1 VFLRERLH
9 ERPKRISDVP
19 SGSAPVMKSIVS
31 CVVAATVLSGVGIAS
46 RAIDQATGPRA
57 GGYKLGP
64 GPRTPAAVP
73 LLLHDGARQKDLEV
87 MVRYPTGRS
96 SPEERFPLVIFSHGA
111 GGSREAF
118 ADLTA
123 HWASHGYVVILPTHG
138 DSIELR
144 RRHGEDVSRLRQNLD
159 SLRTDVRPMDRL
171 ADVVFLLDSLDV
183 VEKQVPA
190 LRSGDGKGRIDRERV
205 AVAGHSAGAL
215 TTQMAFGVKV
225 RTLEPGGLQPR
236 SHGDARVR
244 AAILVSGQGTS
255 NRMFTPDSW
264 SELSK
269 PMLVVTGSKDV
280 AAIGNET
287 PASRREP
294 FDRAKPGDKY
304 LLFIEGATHSSY
316 QGRGAGL
323 LLDREVPDRATLEMI
338 TSVTAS
344 VTLAFLDAYIKD
356 DRAARA
362 YLASDAVKTLSSNNA
377 TLERR

>member
-1 VFLRERLH
+1 
-9 ERPKRISDVP
+9 
-19 SGSAPVMKSIVS
+19 
-31 CVVAATVLSGVGIAS
+31 
-46 RAIDQATGPRA
+46 
-57 GGYKLGP
+57 
-64 GPRTPAAVP
+64 
-73 LLLHDGARQKDLEV
+73 
-87 MVRYPTGRS
+87 
-96 SPEERFPLVIFSHGA
+96 
-111 GGSREAF
+111 
-118 ADLTA
+118 
-123 HWASHGYVVILPTHG
+123 
-138 DSIELR
+138 
-144 RRHGEDVSRLRQNLD
+144 
-159 SLRTDVRPMDRL
+159 
-171 ADVVFLLDSLDV
+171 
-183 VEKQVPA
+183 
-190 LRSGDGKGRIDRERV
+190 
-205 AVAGHSAGAL
+205 
-215 TTQMAFGVKV
+215 MAFGVKV